1 MRMIRKTSRILE
13 GTKIFDSIYKC
24 VQINAEAPW
33 MLLKSNNCEGSNQQL
48 HWKFE
53 FDRFFVLVSIR
64 TVTQCN
70 ITSKFFHGSGQTNA
84 GPEISTDDWTISDI
98 NATAPD
104 IKSSYIWQLCSPC
117 VCYHLNNLIS
127 LEVFFLFKKSVFCL
141 TLWYIL

>member
-33 MLLKSNNCEGSNQQL
+33 MLLKSNNFEGSNQQL

-53 FDRFFVLVSIR
+53 FDRVFVLVSIR

-70 ITSKFFHGSGQTNA
+70 ITSKFFHGSERSN
-84 GPEISTDDWTISDI
+84 
-98 NATAPD
+98 
-104 IKSSYIWQLCSPC
+104 
-117 VCYHLNNLIS
+117 
-127 LEVFFLFKKSVFCL
+127 
-141 TLWYIL
+141 